1 MKKFLFLIL
10 AAAVA
15 CTACSVSTHVSVST
29 EKNTSWE
36 GCETMEILDAMGTP
50 DRIDVDGRD
59 GSILVYES
67 TPDYDDPGYD
77 ILDPAA
83 SARKPE
89 YAYFYLDDEGVCY
102 RVETNH
108 ALPAA
113 PRHVVSAG
121 IDWLDVFDWIILV
134 PLVLYLVI

>member
-1 MKKFLFLIL
+1 MKKFLLLIL
-10 AAAVA
+10 AATVA
-15 CTACSVSTHVSVST
+15 FSACSVSTHVSIAT

-50 DRIDVDGRD
+50 DRIEVDGRD
-59 GSILVYES
+59 GSILIYES
-67 TPDYDDPGYD
+67 APDYEDPDYD
-77 ILDPAA
+77 ILDPSA
-83 SARKPE
+83 SARQAE

-113 PRHVVSAG
+113 PRRIISAG
-121 IDWLDVFDWIILV
+121 VDWWDVFDWLVLV
-134 PLVLYLVI
+134 PLVVYLVL